1 MFAVIGTVSHV
12 AWMASRSRHTRTPK
26 CPDLL
31 SFHPSAVGTLC
42 FTRLPLWTDVWRCVL
57 DVIIAH
63 GSSPSSFLHGLTAA
77 YNQLSLT
84 TVLKTPH
91 SVAGISQTTE
101 TQQASASM
109 KPENNQKALEK
120 WGCGSYKVN
129 WIFRGRGLSCPCSKW
144 GMSEGGNTVVARY
157 QVM

>member
-12 AWMASRSRHTRTPK
+12 AWVASRSRHTHTPK

-31 SFHPSAVGTLC
+31 SFHPSAVGTLR

-63 GSSPSSFLHGLTAA
+63 GSSSSSFLHGLTAA

-101 TQQASASM
+101 TQQASAST
-109 KPENNQKALEK
+109 KPTWKQSEGFRKAGL
-120 WGCGSYKVN
+120 VN
-129 WIFRGRGLSCPCSKW
+129 WIFRGRGLSAPCSKW
-144 GMSEGGNTVVARY
+144 GMSEPERGGNTVVARN